1 MKQID
6 NQKIK
11 TYNECTADEKE
22 VLDSFRKMK
31 LMMDHSKF
39 NLYRFQIAN
48 LIDDYEQMKLLRESI
63 QMKYFAIYESL
74 VKEGLIEGELDA
86 TAWGINR
93 EHENDTWAAEL
104 KLMDEIK
111 SNFDMAINMIESGE
125 AKRSIIE
132 AENNW

>member
-1 MKQID
+1 M
-6 NQKIK
+6 NSEKIR
-11 TYNECTADEKE
+11 TYDELNVDEKE

-63 QMKYFAIYESL
+63 QMKYFTIYDNL

-93 EHENDTWAAEL
+93 EHENDT
-104 KLMDEIK
+104 
-111 SNFDMAINMIESGE
+111 
-125 AKRSIIE
+125 
-132 AENNW
+132 